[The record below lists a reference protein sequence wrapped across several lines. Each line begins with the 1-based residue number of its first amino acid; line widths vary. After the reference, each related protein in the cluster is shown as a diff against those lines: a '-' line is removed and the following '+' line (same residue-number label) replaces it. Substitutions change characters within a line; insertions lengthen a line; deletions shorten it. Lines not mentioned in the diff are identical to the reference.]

1 MLRCVLS
8 LCLRVLTEASGHS
21 RPTDVAKGF
30 CEGSRNWP
38 CLGRRSPLETDI

>member
-21 RPTDVAKGF
+21 RPPMWPKGSVKAP
-30 CEGSRNWP
+30 EIG
-38 CLGRRSPLETDI
+38 LV